1 MINNLRVIPG
11 ISKLQSRGMGV
22 YFVATSNSSL
32 TVPCHGIPCLR
43 DTLKGVA
50 SRSLSAES
58 VVYIRIFFTVARS
71 AGLISQIFLQFFG

>member
-1 MINNLRVIPG
+1 MINNLRVISG
-11 ISKLQSRGMGV
+11 KLPSRGMGV
-22 YFVATSNSSL
+22 YFVPTSNSIL

-50 SRSLSAES
+50 SRSLSTES
-58 VVYIRIFFTVARS
+58 VVHFLIFFFTVARS